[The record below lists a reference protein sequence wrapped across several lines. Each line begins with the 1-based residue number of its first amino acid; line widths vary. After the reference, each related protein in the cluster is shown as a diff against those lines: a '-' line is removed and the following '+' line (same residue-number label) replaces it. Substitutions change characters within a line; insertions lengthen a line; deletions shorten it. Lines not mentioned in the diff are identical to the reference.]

1 MSCLMTK
8 PTKWHF
14 RPAKTQISLGIRP
27 DWSVPS
33 LSVWRTRSTVLDL
46 LHIPRSHSAYFD
58 RTFSVQGPKLWNSL
72 PSDIRNSTSINTF
85 KCELKRYLLY
95 NNQNALKFC
104 CISNWSSATV
114 RCGGGGCVWT
124 KARSTLALPVWHCRR
139 TLKSL
144 LEQNYL
150 FVWDSCFLRL
160 FMGVNNK
167 NIVHSKSGFP

>member
-1 MSCLMTK
+1 MLTYVSE
-8 PTKWHF
+8 HHE
-14 RPAKTQISLGIRP
+14 RQ
-27 DWSVPS
+27 
-33 LSVWRTRSTVLDL
+33 TRSTVLDL

-58 RTFSVQGPKLWNSL
+58 RVFSIQGPKLWNSL
-72 PSDIRNSTSINTF
+72 PADIRNSTSINRF
-85 KCELKRYLLY
+85 KCELKLYLLY

-104 CISNWSSATV
+104 CISNRSSATV

-139 TLKSL
+139 TLKGS

-150 FVWDSCFLRL
+150 FVWDSCFLRR

-167 NIVHSKSGFP
+167 NIVHSKSRFP